1 MSRLSTRLDWRGWL
15 PGLLVIIG
23 TPLILFLVYGPPYLN
38 YDASYSLVWAQ
49 DIANG
54 ITPDYTGFIAPTPHP
69 LQTFVSWLAL
79 PLGDSAATALAWLVL
94 FTFGGIVWIGYL
106 LGRDLFNPWVG
117 ALAAVVILTRPA
129 FDRNALATY
138 QDIPFV
144 MFVVWALLLEVREP
158 RRGWPVLALL
168 TAAGLL
174 RPEAWV
180 LAGLYWLYLFPKRS
194 WNERVWLALLTAA
207 APVLWALSDWAVTGD
222 LLHSL
227 NGTSDLAA
235 QLNRPREPLES
246 PIWTARFFGFTLR
259 EPLIVG
265 VPIGVLFVSFC
276 AKKQGKLLLGVAGI
290 MTIVFMLSTIGGL
303 PLIAR
308 YVLTPTVLLAV
319 VYAAGVFGWR
329 SLPVDFPRRETWKW
343 VGLASLALSLIWIPW
358 HVSLVCETKQKIN
371 NYETISKNL
380 REFGSSPVVALFY
393 EKCGRISTTDHRPVP
408 AFRYELDGPPNS
420 IQSIGDKDY
429 PLAELAL
436 YPASLDVAKRFYS
449 EIPNL
454 DPPTTPDG
462 EPYETVY
469 ASWAWRLYASPDCA
483 AAVEAGRALP
493 GAEPN

>member
-1 MSRLSTRLDWRGWL
+1 ML

-23 TPLILFLVYGPPYLN
+23 SPLILFLVYGPPYLN

-54 ITPDYTGFIAPTPHP
+54 LTPDYTGFIAPTPHP
-69 LQTFVSWLAL
+69 LQTLASYLAL
-79 PLGDSAATALAWLVL
+79 PLGDHTTTALAWAVL
-94 FTFGGIVWIGYL
+94 LSFGVIVWIVYL

-144 MFVVWALLLEVREP
+144 MFVVWALLLEVRQP
-158 RRGWPVLALL
+158 RRGWPVLVLLAL
-168 TAAGLL
+168 AGLL

-180 LAGLYWLYLFPKRS
+180 LAALYWLYLFPARD
-194 WNERVWLALLTAA
+194 WNQRIWLAALAA
-207 APVLWALSDWAVTGD
+207 AGPVLWAISDWAVTGD

-227 NGTSDLAA
+227 HGTSDLAA
-235 QLNRPREPLES
+235 QLNRPREPIES

-259 EPLIVG
+259 EPLMIG
-265 VPIGVLFVSFC
+265 VPIGALFIGLF
-276 AKKQGKLLLGVAGI
+276 AKRQAKILLGVAAI
-290 MTIVFMLSTIGGL
+290 MTGIFMLSTIGGL

-308 YVLTPTVLLAV
+308 YVLTPAVLLGV

-329 SLPVDFPRRETWKW
+329 SLPDSVRQREAWKW
-343 VGLASLALSLIWIPW
+343 IGAASLALSLIWIPW
-358 HVSLVCETKQKIN
+358 HVSLVSETKQKIN
-371 NYETISKNL
+371 NYETISKDL
-380 REFGSSPVVALFY
+380 REFASTPVVRLYY

-420 IQSIGDKDY
+420 IQSVGDPNY

-449 EIPNL
+449 KVPNMEA
-454 DPPTTPDG
+454 PRTPAG
-462 EPYETVY
+462 EPYQTVF
-469 ASWAWRLYASPDCA
+469 ASWAWRLYASPECA
-483 AAVEAGRALP
+483 AAV
-493 GAEPN
+493 AEGQPLR

>member
-1 MSRLSTRLDWRGWL
+1 MSRLSTRFDWRGWL

-79 PLGDSAATALAWLVL
+79 PFGDSAATVLAWMVML
-94 FTFGGIVWIGYL
+94 TFGGIVWLVYL

-117 ALAAVVILTRPA
+117 ALAAVIILTRPA

-144 MFVVWALLLEVREP
+144 MFVIWALLLEVRQP
-158 RRGWPVLALL
+158 RRGWPVLMLL
-168 TAAGLL
+168 TFAGLL

-180 LAGLYWLYLFPKRS
+180 LAGLYWLYLFPARS
-194 WNERVWLALLTAA
+194 WKERVWLAVLTAA
-207 APVLWALSDWAVTGD
+207 GPVLWALSDWAVTGD
-222 LLHSL
+222 FLHSL
-227 NGTSDLAA
+227 HGTSDLAA

-265 VPIGVLFVSFC
+265 VPIGMLFIALC
-276 AKKQGKLLLGVAGI
+276 MKRQAKILIGVAAI
-290 MTIVFMLSTIGGL
+290 MTGVFMLSTIAGL

-319 VYAAGVFGWR
+319 IYAAGVFGWR
-329 SLPVDFPRRETWKW
+329 SLPVDFVRRDTWKW
-343 VGLASLALSLIWIPW
+343 VGIASLALSLIWIPW
-358 HVSLVCETKQKIN
+358 HVSLVRETKQKIN

-420 IQSIGDKDY
+420 IQSVGDKNY

-436 YPASLDVAKRFYS
+436 YPASRSVAERFYS
-449 EIPNL
+449 EVPSL
-454 DPPTTPDG
+454 DAPTTADG
-462 EPYETVY
+462 EPYKTVY